1 MHRLR
6 TLLIGRSSASCA
18 HGTRPFMDIARC
30 RERPLTALGRSAR
43 QKYAILLAVALLFAQ
58 FVLIAHQIDHQSHE
72 SHASKTLCHL
82 CLTAQHLGSTPISK
96 DNPPVIVHGQD
107 SIAFSAVVGLLSSRI
122 ITGFFARA
130 PPFFLHA

>member
-1 MHRLR
+1 MMHRLR
-6 TLLIGRSSASCA
+6 TLLIGRSRHPAS
-18 HGTRPFMDIARC
+18 HGTCASLRI
-30 RERPLTALGRSAR
+30 GK
-43 QKYAILLAVALLFAQ
+43 KYVILLAVALLFAQ